1 MKGRGNVVAFHE
13 QKVLPALRDLR
24 NFEHILDSHY
34 EYFVLLEV
42 RISNLKKIIHA
53 AKKRGKKVLVHVDL
67 IQGLNTDDYAAEFI
81 CNDIKPAGIISTR
94 SNMILKAKAKGIL
107 AIQRTFL
114 LDTIALKKSY
124 MLIERTKPDYIEV
137 LPGVVPELIREIQEH
152 TGCKIIS
159 GGLIRTV
166 EQVQAA
172 LEAGAEAV
180 TTSEM
185 ELWEAFEKA
194 VNDTE

>member
-1 MKGRGNVVAFHE
+1 MAFHE
-13 QKVLPALRDLR
+13 QKILPALRDLR
-24 NFEHILDSHY
+24 NFERLLDSQY

-42 RISNLKKIIHA
+42 RISNLRKIIHV
-53 AKKRGKKVLVHVDL
+53 AKKHGKKVLVHADL
-67 IQGLNTDDYAAEFI
+67 IQGLNTDDYAAEYI
-81 CNDIKPAGIISTR
+81 CNDLKPAGIISTR

-124 MLIERTKPDYIEV
+124 QLIERTQPDYIEV
-137 LPGVVPELIREIQEH
+137 LPGVVSGLIHEIQAH

-159 GGLIRTV
+159 GGLIRTE

-180 TTSEM
+180 TTSRM
-185 ELWEAFEKA
+185 ELWKAFEKI
-194 VNDTE
+194 